1 MQPQFNFGVAAVKLP
16 LENALQKSDRNK
28 REKQPWLAGN
38 RQKRDLSMTYDIR
51 IWEQIGS
58 TVEWKTAKL
67 EQDIQGEIA
76 KDRSLRGFHGFYPV
90 PWQLQEVLKQRAES
104 WIQRL
109 YDPCCEARKA
119 SGGELSLE
127 FDLAV
132 WAYWIEPFIM
142 REVQT
147 TADGYRASKLMELL
161 LCAVESTPENRRSLK
176 VGQKD
181 CCAAVRNKIQETWND
196 KLHHR
201 PSRIEEAART
211 MSAGNAIP
219 APSARIVMGLPPEP
233 TPTPTIA
240 TPAPPAQSPAVST
253 SSVVTDPSELP
264 VREALD
270 ALDQPSLPAPAV
282 TTPFVTPKN
291 SAAKKWQSIEIL
303 FLSDHRI
310 QIRVN
315 GKSMEALNFAE
326 FGFADGRTQNAN
338 KAWELLRVLAEER
351 GIIRDGKA
359 VGEDWSKVEK
369 RIQEIRKVLRE
380 YFGLPNDPIPFVVG
394 TGYQSLFKI
403 SCARSF
409 HT

>member
-1 MQPQFNFGVAAVKLP
+1 MI
-16 LENALQKSDRNK
+16 
-28 REKQPWLAGN
+28 
-38 RQKRDLSMTYDIR
+38 YDIR

-58 TVEWKTAKL
+58 TVEWRTRNL

-76 KDRSLRGFHGFYPV
+76 KDRSLRGFHGVYPV

-127 FDLAV
+127 FDTAV
-132 WAYWIEPFIM
+132 WAYWIEPFIK

-147 TADGYRASKLMELL
+147 TADGYRASRLMELL
-161 LCAVESTPENRRSLK
+161 LCAVGSTPENRGSLK

-181 CCAAVRNKIQETWND
+181 CCVAVRNELQETWYY
-196 KLHHR
+196 KLHHL
-201 PSRIEEAART
+201 PSRTEEGIRAI
-211 MSAGNAIP
+211 SAYNAIQ
-219 APSARIVMGLPPEP
+219 ARAARIVRGLPPEP
-233 TPTPTIA
+233 NPTPTIA
-240 TPAPPAQSPAVST
+240 TPAPPAQIPTVST
-253 SSVVTDPSELP
+253 ASVVTDSSGESPIKK
-264 VREALD
+264 ALD
-270 ALDQPSLPAPAV
+270 ALGQPSLPAPAV
-282 TTPFVTPKN
+282 TTSAVTPKN

-338 KAWELLRVLAEER
+338 KAWELLRALAEER

-359 VGEDWSKVEK
+359 IGEDWSKVEK

-380 YFGLPNDPIPFVVG
+380 YFGLPDDPIPFVEG
-394 TGYQSLFKI
+394 TGYQSMFKI
-403 SCARSF
+403 SCAPSF